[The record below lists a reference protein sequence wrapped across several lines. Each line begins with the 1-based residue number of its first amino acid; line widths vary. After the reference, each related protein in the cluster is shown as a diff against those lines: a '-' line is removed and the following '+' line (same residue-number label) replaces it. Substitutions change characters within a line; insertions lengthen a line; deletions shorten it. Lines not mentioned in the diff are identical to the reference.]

1 MYATKRI
8 SLSEFPADELIAGNT
23 RLKPIL
29 DIVGYFRVGYYEQ
42 WDLTD
47 NGLPGEELR
56 GSLRSIYYK
65 GIRRK
70 GFGKEQ
76 REYWAQVG
84 WALISPKIEHGMFY
98 FQQISIFIGFA

>member
-1 MYATKRI
+1 M
-8 SLSEFPADELIAGNT
+8 
-23 RLKPIL
+23 
-29 DIVGYFRVGYYEQ
+29 GYFRVGYYEQ

-76 REYWAQVG
+76 RVYWAQVG
-84 WALISPKIEHGMFY
+84 WALISPLIEHGMFY
-98 FQQISIFIGFA
+98 FQQISIFISFALMQSSITKSNVINQIQSTDLSQC

>member
-1 MYATKRI
+1 M
-8 SLSEFPADELIAGNT
+8 
-23 RLKPIL
+23 
-29 DIVGYFRVGYYEQ
+29 GYFRVGGYEQ

-56 GSLRSIYYK
+56 GSIRSVYYK

-76 REYWAQVG
+76 RVYWAQVG
-84 WALISPKIEHGMFY
+84 WALLISPLTILQNIFLY
-98 FQQISIFIGFA
+98 RTSISDQRI

>member
-1 MYATKRI
+1 M
-8 SLSEFPADELIAGNT
+8 
-23 RLKPIL
+23 
-29 DIVGYFRVGYYEQ
+29 GYFRVGYYEQ

-47 NGLPGEELR
+47 NGLPGEELG

-76 REYWAQVG
+76 RVYWAQVG
-84 WALISPKIEHGMFY
+84 WALLISPLTILQNIAKILIQTF
-98 FQQISIFIGFA
+98 SVVDNT

>member
-1 MYATKRI
+1 M
-8 SLSEFPADELIAGNT
+8 
-23 RLKPIL
+23 
-29 DIVGYFRVGYYEQ
+29 GYFRVGGYEQ

-56 GSLRSIYYK
+56 GSFRSVYYK

-76 REYWAQVG
+76 RVYWAQVG
-84 WALISPKIEHGMFY
+84 WDLLFPPLTLKSKFLSAGIFLALRI
-98 FQQISIFIGFA
+98 

>member
-1 MYATKRI
+1 M
-8 SLSEFPADELIAGNT
+8 
-23 RLKPIL
+23 
-29 DIVGYFRVGYYEQ
+29 GYFRDGYYEQ

-56 GSLRSIYYK
+56 GSIRTIYYK

-76 REYWAQVG
+76 RVYWAQVG
-84 WALISPKIEHGMFY
+84 WALKSPLIIWHVLY
-98 FQQISIFIGFA
+98 FGSIIFIYIQT

>member
-1 MYATKRI
+1 M
-8 SLSEFPADELIAGNT
+8 
-23 RLKPIL
+23 
-29 DIVGYFRVGYYEQ
+29 GYFRDGLYEQ

-56 GSLRSIYYK
+56 GSIRTIYYK

-76 REYWAQVG
+76 RVYWAQVG
-84 WALISPKIEHGMFY
+84 WALISPLIIWHVLY
-98 FQQISIFIGFA
+98 FGSSIFIYIQT